1 MAKLKLTWKASMG
14 AALSVG
20 LLVNGELLMTSNQK
34 EAAAIAAAKGKKNY
48 APFVI
53 KKTRSL
59 IGDFVEFETKP
70 ANIIQVAVKTRKN
83 GEYKP
88 VKKSFAK
95 FEAKKEDATVKV
107 EVKKRGFLFSLIF
120 GRYSVKAK

>member
-1 MAKLKLTWKASMG
+1 MAKLKLTWRASMG

-34 EAAAIAAAKGKKNY
+34 EAAALAAAKGKKNY

-53 KKTRSL
+53 KRTRAL

-70 ANIIQVAVKTRKN
+70 SNIIQVALKRTKN
-83 GEYKP
+83 GQYKP

-95 FEAKKEDATVKV
+95 FEVKKADDTVKV

-120 GRYSVKAK
+120 GRYKVKVK